1 MAERLLP
8 LNVNSVGDL
17 IASDAKDIAAHLA
30 DRNVNAENVEQWQQ
44 QALLVCRIPNL
55 RGHDSQLLVGS
66 GFETAEQVA
75 AADASVLFEKVGR
88 FANSKAGV
96 RILRGSAAPDLAE
109 VSDWIQWS
117 QNCRA
122 IRAA

>member
-30 DRNVNAENVEQWQQ
+30 DRNVNAESVEQWQQ

-55 RGHDSQLLVGS
+55 RGHDAQLLVLS
-66 GFETAEQVA
+66 
-75 AADASVLFEKVGR
+75 L
-88 FANSKAGV
+88 
-96 RILRGSAAPDLAE
+96 IH
-109 VSDWIQWS
+109 I
-117 QNCRA
+117 
-122 IRAA
+122 